1 MKIPFIALVLCGVL
15 TAQAQ
20 NSSTLAG
27 GASETSR
34 AIVASEDYV
43 SVAEFG
49 AKGDGVTDDA
59 AAIEAALNS
68 PKNIVFE
75 GKTYLIKKVVEVRDL
90 KSKRIQLGSATIV
103 KSTYDIGGFQFA
115 RCTDLVIEGGT
126 LTCAITPKE
135 SSNGDA
141 HGFQFI
147 GCTNLT
153 LRDTYIAGSGQMGVC
168 IMGCIDVLMEHNKVE
183 NTYRDGIYSHYS
195 AYVRYLNN
203 RMSNIKDDA
212 LSMHDYGLVVQKPEV
227 IAANLKQAG
236 NSIISGNM
244 VHNAYQGISSIGCD
258 RVLISNNIVDSTV
271 NAGIAVFNHDK
282 MFVGTEAKVRN
293 VVISNNIVINAGK
306 STKIM
311 DKIYETNPPFNT
323 ARGSICV
330 QSQGDDD
337 KYTSATRR
345 LTNITVS
352 GNSVS
357 EGGTEGIFCGSIDNL
372 TITGNSVV
380 NCNIGQLKS
389 TENVLEIYECNDF
402 LMVGNNIVDD
412 RETILHGRGYSI
424 EGSRGVVNANSV
436 SGFVIEAFQTGDSKI
451 NP

>member
-1 MKIPFIALVLCGVL
+1 MKIPFHVLLLCGAL
-15 TAQAQ
+15 SAHAQ
-20 NSSTLAG
+20 NSAAQVG
-27 GASETSR
+27 ETSEKPQPS
-34 AIVASEDYV
+34 AVSGDYV

-68 PKNIVFE
+68 PKNIYFE
-75 GKTYLIKKVVEVRDL
+75 GKVYLIKKVIEVKDL
-90 KSKRIQLGSATIV
+90 KAKRIQLGSATIV

-135 SSNGDA
+135 STNGDA

-153 LRDTYIAGSGQMGVC
+153 LRNTYIAGSGQMGVC

-195 AYVRYLNN
+195 AYVRYINN

-212 LSMHDYGLVVQKPEV
+212 LSMHDYGLVAQKPEV

-258 RVLISNNIVDSTV
+258 RVLITNNIVDSTV
-271 NAGIAVFNHDK
+271 NAGICVFNHDK

-293 VVISNNIVINAGK
+293 IVVSNNIVINASK
-306 STKIM
+306 NTKIM
-311 DKIYETNPPFNT
+311 DKVYETNPPVNT
-323 ARGSICV
+323 ARASICI
-330 QSQGDDD
+330 QSQGNDDS
-337 KYTSATRR
+337 YLSATRR

-372 TITGNSVV
+372 NVTGNSVV

-389 TENVLEIYECNDF
+389 TENVLEIYGCNDF

-424 EGSRGVVNANSV
+424 ENSRGTVSANSV
-436 SGFVIEAFQTGDSKI
+436 SGFVIEASQTGDSKI